1 VKARRVGNSL
11 QMAGATQIGIVAGDG
26 GVLPDGERRKRLRE
40 RVAEDRILRR
50 AAVARPPT
58 GVDRKLR
65 KVGKPAKLVHSGR
78 FATGQSTE
86 LVEVHSVRALG
97 GEMKRAAAKKTMAI
111 DLKEVL
117 LPWTAKP

>member
-1 VKARRVGNSL
+1 
-11 QMAGATQIGIVAGDG
+11 
-26 GVLPDGERRKRLRE
+26 
-40 RVAEDRILRR
+40 
-50 AAVARPPT
+50 
-58 GVDRKLR
+58 
-65 KVGKPAKLVHSGR
+65 
-78 FATGQSTE
+78 